1 MPSAM
6 CWQSVSANNQMTPRI
21 YSLIEQLADG
31 RFHSGE
37 SLGQEMGISRAAVW
51 KMIPRLEELGLEVYA
66 ISGKGYRLAAPFE
79 PLDPSIMQQQLT
91 SESSQYLAGIEVLRE
106 LDSTNRYLLQAAA
119 GGANS
124 GSVCLAEYQYGGRGR
139 RGRNWAS
146 PYGGNI
152 YLSLLWRFND
162 GAARLGG
169 LSLAVAVALMRLLQE
184 LGVEKAGIKWP
195 NDILVEGKKL
205 AGILSDVAGESHGPC
220 HVVIGIGMNY
230 QMSQSQ
236 AASIGQPWVDL
247 SQLNLKQGRNEVAGR
262 LIHHLLL
269 MLTAYQKQGL
279 SAFIDE
285 WRQWDLARD
294 NPITIQHGDKGIDGV
309 ARGIDEQGLLLVEHG
324 EALHKYASGE
334 VSLRLVAS

>member
-1 MPSAM
+1 MHSVM
-6 CWQSVSANNQMTPRI
+6 YWQYVSVNNRMSPRI
-21 YSLIEQLADG
+21 YSLIAQLSDG

-37 SLGQEMGISRAAVW
+37 ALGQALGVSRAAVW

-66 ISGKGYRLAAPFE
+66 VSGKGYRLAAPFD
-79 PLDPSIMQQQLT
+79 PLEQGIMLQQL
-91 SESSQYLAGIEVLRE
+91 SAESRQHLAGIEVLRE

-119 GGANS
+119 GGADS

-162 GAARLGG
+162 GTAQLGG

-184 LGVEKAGIKWP
+184 LGIEKAGIKWP

-205 AGILSDVAGESHGPC
+205 AGILSDVAGESNGPC
-220 HVVIGIGMNY
+220 HVVIGIGINF
-230 QMSQSQ
+230 QMSQNQ
-236 AASIGQPWVDL
+236 AANIGQPWVDL
-247 SQLNLKQGRNEVAGR
+247 TQLGLQQQRSEVAGR

-269 MLTAYQKQGL
+269 MLDAYQQHGL
-279 SAFIDE
+279 NAFIDE
-285 WRQWDLARD
+285 WRQWDLACD
-294 NPITIQHGDKGIDGV
+294 NPIIIHHGDKGMVGV

-324 EALHKYASGE
+324 EGIHKYASGE
-334 VSLRLVAS
+334 VSLRLAAS

>member
-1 MPSAM
+1 MS
-6 CWQSVSANNQMTPRI
+6 PRI
-21 YSLIEQLADG
+21 HSLIEQLSDG

-37 SLGQEMGISRAAVW
+37 MLGHALGVSRAAVW

-66 ISGKGYRLAAPFE
+66 VSGKGYRLAVPFE
-79 PLDPSIMQQQLT
+79 PLDQHTMLQQLST
-91 SESSQYLAGIEVLRE
+91 DSRQHLAGIEVLRE

-119 GGANS
+119 GGADS
-124 GSVCLAEYQYGGRGR
+124 GSICLAEYQYGGRGR

-162 GAARLGG
+162 GTARLGG

-195 NDILVEGKKL
+195 NDILVEGRKL
-205 AGILSDVAGESHGPC
+205 AGILSDVAGESNGPC
-220 HVVIGIGMNY
+220 HVVIGIGMNFR
-230 QMSQSQ
+230 MSKNQ
-236 AASIGQPWVDL
+236 AAMIEQPWTDL
-247 SQLNLKQGRNEVAGR
+247 SRFGLKRGRSEIAGR

-269 MLTAYQKQGL
+269 VLDSYQKQGL
-279 SAFIDE
+279 VAFIDE

-294 NPITIQHGDKGIDGV
+294 NPITICHGEKYREGV
-309 ARGIDEQGLLLVEHG
+309 ARGIDEQGMLLVEHSEG
-324 EALHKYASGE
+324 INKYASGE
-334 VSLRLVAS
+334 ISLRLMAS